1 MVEKILINLTDNS
14 QKSFSVNEQE
24 QDSLKQEH
32 INKLEEFQ
40 DKPLKQLIK
49 DNPSLL
55 IFPTSLID
63 IDDKSNT
70 ANKNQEDDLFTKDK
84 IEDEVIYSLSGDC
97 DNAKTIKITT
107 TNLMGFIGFSNV
119 KLSIT
124 SRFAKDNYFLYY
136 MLQKVFCVNLFDFN
150 FDKQLDGTLDLL
162 SFLFPYALKRAL
174 KKGLYKEYRRFQ
186 RNDSK
191 VKGPI
196 SVARHLKENIP
207 FKGTVA
213 YDSRERTFDN
223 NINQL
228 VRHTIEYIKKCNYQ
242 LLRIQFCKKTA

>member
-1 MVEKILINLTDNS
+1 MVNKININAKDNTVEEELH
-14 QKSFSVNEQE
+14 KLVSVSAQE
-24 QDSLKQEH
+24 NKGLNAEH
-32 INKLEEFQ
+32 ILQLAKLQ
-40 DKPLKQLIK
+40 GKPLKQLIK
-49 DNPSLL
+49 DNHSLL

-107 TNLMGFIGFSNV
+107 TNLMGFIGLLNV

-124 SRFAKDNYFLYY
+124 SRFAHDNYFLYY

-162 SFLFPYALKRAL
+162 SFLFPYALKKAL
-174 KKGLYKEYRRFQ
+174 KKRLYKEYRRF
-186 RNDSK
+186 
-191 VKGPI
+191 
-196 SVARHLKENIP
+196 H
-207 FKGTVA
+207 
-213 YDSRERTFDN
+213 
-223 NINQL
+223 
-228 VRHTIEYIKKCNYQ
+228 
-242 LLRIQFCKKTA
+242 